1 MQSYHVFDR
10 HERRYVNPES
20 FSSAENAI
28 HYIEYTYTV
37 SEWPLLEVHRATT
50 PRSDEHQ
57 RSYVDVRK
65 VQRCP
70 ATPTLIVPNGEAF

>member
-1 MQSYHVFDR
+1 METYHVFDR
-10 HERRYVNPES
+10 HERKYVNPKP
-20 FSSAENAI
+20 FTAAARAMN
-28 HYIEYTYTV
+28 YIGYTYTV
-37 SEWPLLEVHRATT
+37 SEWPLLEVHRVTT